1 MADIEISRKPP
12 LAPGSVPAAALAC
25 LSFAGQ
31 PAPSGFIF
39 YISLTHTPCTQQRGA
54 RCRRP
59 FAPSKYPCA
68 ARPTRRSAPVRRPAR
83 ISRTLPLFPSFL
95 SSDGQQTET

>member
-12 LAPGSVPAAALAC
+12 LAPGSVPAAALAR

-39 YISLTHTPCTQQRGA
+39 YLSLTHTRPGRSSAAQGAVVISTPRNIPARRGQHAGQRL
-54 RCRRP
+54 
-59 FAPSKYPCA
+59 CA
-68 ARPTRRSAPVRRPAR
+68 ARRVSAA
-83 ISRTLPLFPSFL
+83 IALPLLPSFL
-95 SSDGQQTET
+95 STQRET